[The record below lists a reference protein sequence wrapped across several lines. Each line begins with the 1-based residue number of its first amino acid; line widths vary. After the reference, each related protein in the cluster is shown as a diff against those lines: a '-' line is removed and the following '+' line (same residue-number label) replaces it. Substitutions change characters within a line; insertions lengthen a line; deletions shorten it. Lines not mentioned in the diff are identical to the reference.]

1 MKLFVGVKALIV
13 REGKVLLLREA
24 VYDEGSHAG
33 EWDVPGG
40 RIQPEETLFAG
51 LAREV
56 FEEVGLEVQ
65 PGIVLSVQETFPTIK
80 GEPCHIVRIHYLAEY
95 VAGEVVLSSDHDR
108 FEWVS
113 DESQLAD
120 KVCMSGVASLV
131 RNYFA
136 KQDK

>member
-13 REGKVLLLREA
+13 KEGKVLLIREA
-24 VYDEGSHAG
+24 VYDEGSRTG

-40 RIQPEETLFAG
+40 RIQPEETLLGG

-56 FEEVGLEVQ
+56 REEVGLEVR
-65 PGIVLSVQETFPTIK
+65 PGIVLSVQETFRTIK

-108 FEWVS
+108 FEWLS
-113 DESQLAD
+113 DESQLSD
-120 KVCMSGVASLV
+120 KVCMSGVSELV
-131 RNYFA
+131 SNYFA